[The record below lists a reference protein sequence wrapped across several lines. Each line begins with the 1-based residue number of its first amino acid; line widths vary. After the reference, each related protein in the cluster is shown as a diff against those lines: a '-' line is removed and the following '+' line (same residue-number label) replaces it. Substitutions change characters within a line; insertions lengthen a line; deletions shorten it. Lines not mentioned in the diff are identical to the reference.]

1 MVASYAL
8 NFSAEKSS
16 FGNNDERF
24 VFIHNSLNTQA
35 SAYATEQSIRNIPVY
50 YDGEKKVMKY
60 NGELTVYP
68 DLQYMFLSKFIK
80 LNPDTEYLYFDKI
93 VFHGVE
99 PEIIDIEDL
108 ENDTQAKYLTFNK
121 LYVSLKKIKDG
132 SAEGVTFAA
141 FLNLLENGDYDSFI
155 FELVSEEGNQ
165 LLTIVEVIEQ
175 VFDQFITSALRVT
188 SKIINF
194 FRKIFK

>member
-1 MVASYAL
+1 MDEDFDFL
-8 NFSAEKSS
+8 FS
-16 FGNNDERF
+16 FG
-24 VFIHNSLNTQA
+24 I
-35 SAYATEQSIRNIPVY
+35 
-50 YDGEKKVMKY
+50 
-60 NGELTVYP
+60 
-68 DLQYMFLSKFIK
+68 LS
-80 LNPDTEYLYFDKI
+80 
-93 VFHGVE
+93 
-99 PEIIDIEDL
+99 IEDL

-132 SAEGVTFAA
+132 SAEGVTFDA
-141 FLNLLENGDYDSFI
+141 FLTLLENGDYDSFI